1 MFNNVGYGLKLAGAS
16 AADIRTKVPEYLNLV
31 GLNGFEE
38 SFPYQLSGGMQQRC
52 GHPLQCAIVPA

>member
-1 MFNNVGYGLKLAGAS
+1 
-16 AADIRTKVPEYLNLV
+16 
-31 GLNGFEE
+31 LNGFEE